1 MKWKYKSFLNVSIAI
16 LLFITGYLLTNSI
29 QHNLCTSTET
39 SFDASCVNLLERI
52 GDPMFYGGGALLA
65 VFILLLL
72 MPKAVPTWKKF
83 AIWFVP
89 ITTLLFIFYPDPGS
103 GDLFSPYPETVFQF
117 MSALYVFI
125 SITLIGYSY
134 LHNKKTK

>member
-1 MKWKYKSFLNVSIAI
+1 MKLKYKLFLNVSIAI
-16 LLFITGYLLTNSI
+16 PLFITGYLLTNST
-29 QHNLCTSTET
+29 QHKLCTSTET

-72 MPKAVPTWKKF
+72 IPKAVPTWNKF
-83 AIWFVP
+83 AIWFIP
-89 ITTLLFIFYPDPGS
+89 ATTLLFIFYPDPGS

-117 MSALYVFI
+117 MSAVYVLV
-125 SITLIGYSY
+125 SVVLIAYAYIRKRG
-134 LHNKKTK
+134 

>member
-1 MKWKYKSFLNVSIAI
+1 MNRKIIFGGLVVAI

-89 ITTLLFIFYPDPGS
+89 VTTILFIFYPDPGS

-117 MSALYVFI
+117 MSAVYVLV
-125 SITLIGYSY
+125 SVVLIAYAYIRKRG
-134 LHNKKTK
+134 

>member
-1 MKWKYKSFLNVSIAI
+1 MKLKYKLFLNVSIAI
-16 LLFITGYLLTNSI
+16 LLFVTGYLLSNSTLI
-29 QHNLCTSTET
+29 NLCTTQ
-39 SFDASCVNLLERI
+39 DYSCRDLYNNL

-89 ITTLLFIFYPDPGS
+89 VTTILFIFYPDPGS